1 MINNVGDFQPDNY
14 EDEISKVLLWDKEK
28 IKIKLLNGI
37 VSFDELIDKI
47 FIDNVLEVE
56 FNN

>member
-1 MINNVGDFQPDNY
+1 MINNAGDFQSDNY
-14 EDEISKVLLWDKEK
+14 EDEISKLLLCDKEK